1 MSVSSRNLNIA
12 LSELQYLRES
22 WQSIML
28 TATALAKS
36 WDGSLEF
43 QQKRGRKAR
52 YESDE
57 LVVDGRLMDPEQSF
71 KINVFYKT
79 VGTALMQ
86 LTKGFKGQAMVTS
99 LFSCLYPNNL
109 ATLSPDMLKK
119 AVRVIREK
127 YPNDFTDEL
136 DSEMRSFATEI
147 RKEIA
152 VKKTVL

>member
-1 MSVSSRNLNIA
+1 
-12 LSELQYLRES
+12 
-22 WQSIML
+22 ML
-28 TATALAKS
+28 TATALAQS
-36 WDGSLEF
+36 WNGLLEF

-52 YESDE
+52 YGSDE

-79 VGTALMQ
+79 VDTALMQ
-86 LTKGFKGQAMVTS
+86 LTERFKGQAMVTS

-109 ATLSPDMLKK
+109 ATLSPDMLEN

-136 DSEMRSFATEI
+136 DSEMR
-147 RKEIA
+147 
-152 VKKTVL
+152 